1 MAKQGW
7 GVQQMSHLP
16 DSHIRQPCM
25 CARQREEGGTRR
37 RGWANNENKSKEEKK
52 TAEATFEWS
61 SGVHTARTLRAPR
74 GVNMTRERM
83 QGRSLSLGDVN
94 ILPRLLTRRSSLKTH
109 SSCPLDSVR
118 HALCSAFGAQN
129 YVVESRM
136 KCTCMDCTFHAHL
149 FPLPIARE
157 QSCKGFRNHGVKKK
171 KKKKV
176 PCGALKLMP
185 WCTRCHDVQ
194 MYCKFKK
201 KKKQTGGLLNIKIC
215 RQLLFESLALHL
227 TRERFAFGVEWL

>member
-1 MAKQGW
+1 
-7 GVQQMSHLP
+7 MSLHHLP
-16 DSHIRQPCM
+16 LHYTSAEKWISGQPKYGQARM
-25 CARQREEGGTRR
+25 RCATDESSPRLPRSPALHVCKTERGRGGKEG
-37 RGWANNENKSKEEKK
+37 GWANNENKSKEKK
-52 TAEATFEWS
+52 KPAEATFEWS

-136 KCTCMDCTFHAHL
+136 KCTCMDCTFHAHHHVKDIETVVL
-149 FPLPIARE
+149 
-157 QSCKGFRNHGVKKK
+157 KKK
-171 KKKKV
+171 K
-176 PCGALKLMP
+176 G
-185 WCTRCHDVQ
+185 
-194 MYCKFKK
+194 
-201 KKKQTGGLLNIKIC
+201 
-215 RQLLFESLALHL
+215 SLRS
-227 TRERFAFGVEWL
+227 T